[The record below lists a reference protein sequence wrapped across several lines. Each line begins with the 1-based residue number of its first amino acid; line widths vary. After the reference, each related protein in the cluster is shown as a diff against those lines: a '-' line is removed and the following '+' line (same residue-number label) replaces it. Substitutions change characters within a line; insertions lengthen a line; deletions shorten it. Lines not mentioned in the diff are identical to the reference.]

1 MKKRK
6 VDISKYFMPD
16 LNKARKRI
24 QESQVLKDVF
34 YIPENIQNIGLG
46 KTFNVRTYGCQSNLR
61 DSENIMG
68 ILKAL
73 GYKYNDD
80 IYTSDFVILNT
91 CAIRENAEN
100 KVFGEIGFLKQLKV
114 KNNNFIFGIAG
125 CMAQEE
131 NIVDIIL
138 KKYHHV
144 DFIMGTHNIHRLP
157 QIIEQ
162 VIFEKDTVVDVW
174 SKEGD
179 VIENLPS
186 NRVSNVKAS
195 VNVMFGCDKFC
206 TYCIVPFT
214 RGKIRSRKK
223 EDIIDEVNGLIKDNF
238 KEVFLIGQNVNSY
251 GIDFKDEK
259 YSFANLLEDVAKT
272 NVTRIRFTTSNPW
285 NFSEEII
292 KVMSKYKNIM
302 PHVHLPIQSGDDD
315 ILKKMNRHMYIKD
328 YLKIIYK
335 IRELIPNCTISTDLI
350 IGFPNET
357 KEQFQKTLDLYNE
370 VKFDHAYTYIY
381 SKRDGTVAAKM
392 EDNIPMEEKRSRLQ
406 ELNLLVEKYSKEKNL
421 SFVGKILNV
430 LVEGKS
436 KTNENLLFGYSEEM
450 KVVNFEGE
458 AKDGDIVEVRITAS
472 SKFSLSGQKI

>member
-138 KKYHHV
+138 KKYHH
-144 DFIMGTHNIHRLP
+144 
-157 QIIEQ
+157 
-162 VIFEKDTVVDVW
+162 
-174 SKEGD
+174 
-179 VIENLPS
+179 
-186 NRVSNVKAS
+186 RV
-195 VNVMFGCDKFC
+195 
-206 TYCIVPFT
+206 
-214 RGKIRSRKK
+214 
-223 EDIIDEVNGLIKDNF
+223 
-238 KEVFLIGQNVNSY
+238 
-251 GIDFKDEK
+251 
-259 YSFANLLEDVAKT
+259 
-272 NVTRIRFTTSNPW
+272 
-285 NFSEEII
+285 
-292 KVMSKYKNIM
+292 
-302 PHVHLPIQSGDDD
+302 
-315 ILKKMNRHMYIKD
+315 
-328 YLKIIYK
+328 
-335 IRELIPNCTISTDLI
+335 
-350 IGFPNET
+350 
-357 KEQFQKTLDLYNE
+357 
-370 VKFDHAYTYIY
+370 
-381 SKRDGTVAAKM
+381 
-392 EDNIPMEEKRSRLQ
+392 
-406 ELNLLVEKYSKEKNL
+406 
-421 SFVGKILNV
+421 
-430 LVEGKS
+430 
-436 KTNENLLFGYSEEM
+436 
-450 KVVNFEGE
+450 
-458 AKDGDIVEVRITAS
+458 
-472 SKFSLSGQKI
+472 